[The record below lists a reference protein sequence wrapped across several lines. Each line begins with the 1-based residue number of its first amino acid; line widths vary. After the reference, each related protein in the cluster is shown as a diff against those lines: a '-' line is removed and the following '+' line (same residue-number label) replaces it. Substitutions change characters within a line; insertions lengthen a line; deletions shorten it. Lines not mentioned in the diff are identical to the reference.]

1 MTINK
6 PQQIN
11 ITITVII
18 RLPFIAAQEDMFPKF
33 VALIQVKN
41 GTPIVGLFTM
51 VTSN

>member
-1 MTINK
+1 MTIYK
-6 PQQIN
+6 PQLIN
-11 ITITVII
+11 ITTVII